1 LSRAQEAG
9 TDRLIDLEVG
19 ELLAEQP
26 GLLLSVA
33 GQVDL
38 VRGIAVQEAGGVLPL
53 TRRGGRR

>member
-38 VRGIAVQEAGGVLPL
+38 VRGIAVQEAGGVC
-53 TRRGGRR
+53 R